1 MLAAIV
7 ESSDDAIIGKTLEGV
22 IVTWN
27 RAAESLYGYSADEVK
42 GQSIRRLV
50 PDDRLDE
57 LRDILDSV
65 RAGRRVVALETRRRT
80 KDGRDIDV
88 RLTVSPVRD
97 ADGRIVGAATI
108 ARDLTS
114 RKRDATTIRHGEA
127 RWRAIV
133 ESAIDGILVIDEKGV
148 IEGFN
153 PAAERLFGYGEHE
166 VLGQNV
172 SILMP
177 SPDRE
182 RHDGYLARYLASHE
196 PHIIGI
202 GRQVQALARDGTL
215 FPVHLSVGE
224 MSIDGGKKFVGML
237 HDLRPRVALEERF
250 REQAAMAR
258 LGEMAAVVA
267 HEVKNP
273 LAGIRGAIQVIGG
286 RLPAGSRETDIATE
300 IVARID
306 SLNELV
312 KDLLVYA
319 RPPRPRLTT
328 VDLGDLIGDT
338 VRFLE
343 RDPLLHEVV
352 VSVEGRAAPATAD
365 PELVRVVLI
374 NVIMNAVQAMAG
386 KGPLRIVVEELATNG
401 QIRVH
406 DSGPGIKAEV
416 RAKLFTPFFTTKSRG
431 TGLGLSTAR
440 NLLAAQ
446 GGTIVVD
453 CPVEGGTTVTITL
466 PLANSSPT
474 SPLLAD

>member
-7 ESSDDAIIGKTLEGV
+7 ESSDDAIIGKTVDGV

-27 RAAESLYGYSADEVK
+27 RAAESLYGYSADEVR

-57 LRDILDSV
+57 LRHILDSV
-65 RAGRRVVALETRRRT
+65 QAGRRVVALETRRRT
-80 KDGRDIDV
+80 KAGHEIDV
-88 RLTVSPVRD
+88 SLTVSPVRD
-97 ADGRIVGAATI
+97 ATGGIVGAATI

-114 RKRDATTIRHGEA
+114 QKRDATTIRHGEA
-127 RWRAIV
+127 RWQAIV

-153 PAAERLFGYGEHE
+153 PAAERLFGYAEHE
-166 VLGQNV
+166 VLGRNV
-172 SILMP
+172 SMLMP

-202 GRQVQALARDGTL
+202 GRQVQALGRDGLL

-224 MSIDGGKKFVGML
+224 MNIDGTKKFVGML
-237 HDLRPRVALEERF
+237 HDLRPRVKLEERL

-273 LAGIRGAIQVIGG
+273 LAGIRGAVQVIGG
-286 RLPAGSRETDIATE
+286 RLPAGSREADVATE

-312 KDLLVYA
+312 KDLLVFA
-319 RPPRPRLTT
+319 RPPQPHLAV
-328 VDLGDLIGDT
+328 VDLGELITGT

-343 RDPLLHEVV
+343 RDPLLHGVG
-352 VSVEGRAAPATAD
+352 VSVQGGAAPVTAD

-374 NVIMNAVQAMAG
+374 NVIVNAAQAMAG
-386 KGPLRIVVEELATNG
+386 KGSLRITLEDSDTAAQV
-401 QIRVH
+401 RMH
-406 DSGPGIKAEV
+406 DSGPGISAEV
-416 RAKLFTPFFTTKSRG
+416 RTRLFTPFFTTKSRG

-446 GGTIVVD
+446 RGTIAVD
-453 CPVEGGTTVTITL
+453 CPVEGGTVVTLTL
-466 PLANSSPT
+466 PFAHLSP
-474 SPLLAD
+474 SGAPPAD